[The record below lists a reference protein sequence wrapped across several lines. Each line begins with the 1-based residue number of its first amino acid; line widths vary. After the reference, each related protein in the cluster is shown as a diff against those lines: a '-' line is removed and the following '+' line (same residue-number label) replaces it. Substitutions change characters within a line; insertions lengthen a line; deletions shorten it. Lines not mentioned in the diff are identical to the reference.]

1 MKRAKDKTKDKTK
14 KEPKEKTERK
24 AKKRTDKPKG
34 VRVMMSIKDIV
45 AHKKKDRRTL
55 SAFGQWKPGETKL
68 GDTTL
73 NFNSLDPD
81 GLAILADL
89 LGVNSL
95 ELETP
100 LIMDLYVPVGA
111 LLTDYNETV
120 QTRLDGEGDG
130 DGE

>member
-1 MKRAKDKTKDKTK
+1 MKRKDTKTKK
-14 KEPKEKTERK
+14 KEPKKEEKK
-24 AKKRTDKPKG
+24 AKKRATKPKG
-34 VRVMMSIKDIV
+34 VRVLMSIKDIV

-55 SAFGQWKPGETKL
+55 SAFGQWKPDDTKL

-73 NFNSLDPD
+73 NLNNLNPE
-81 GLAILADL
+81 GLAVLADI

-100 LIMDLYVPVGA
+100 LIMDLYVPEGA
-111 LLTDYNETV
+111 LLDHYNETI
-120 QTRLDGEGDG
+120 QTRLDGDG